1 MWRCPAVAALCA
13 LAMSTASAQRGP
25 AVDPVVREGVTVKLG
40 DHTYAIPDGNVGG
53 VPNVGIVVGSRAT
66 LVIDPGM
73 GRRSGEAVLREM
85 SKVSR
90 NSEIYIASTHFHPEH
105 TTGYVAFPASAKYIN
120 SRVQEAEF
128 AESGPALIQAF
139 ASRTPSQGELLKDA
153 VQRKAD
159 IPFDREYTL
168 DLGGVQVRFLAVGP
182 THTKGDTGLFV
193 EGDNVLFAGDVVMNT
208 SFVAANAT
216 TSSMNAWL
224 AACDAFDA
232 MHPRTLV
239 PSHGPI
245 GDGSLVPT
253 LRTVLQAIQAR
264 TRELKSQGRPVD
276 EIATTVQ
283 MEFQS
288 RYPTWARA
296 NGVNALARAAFR
308 EAP

>member
-1 MWRCPAVAALCA
+1 MCVLAA
-13 LAMSTASAQRGP
+13 SIASAQRGP
-25 AVDPVVREGVTVKLG
+25 ATDPVVREGVTVKLG

-120 SRVQEAEF
+120 SRTQEAEF
-128 AESGPALIQAF
+128 SESGAALIQAF
-139 ASRTPSQGELLKDA
+139 AGRNPAQGELLKDA

-159 IPFDREYTL
+159 ILFDREYTL

-216 TSSMNAWL
+216 TSSMNAWR

-232 MHPRTLV
+232 MHPKTLV

-264 TRELKSQGRPVD
+264 TRELKAQGRPVD
-276 EIATTVQ
+276 EIASTVQ
-283 MEFQS
+283 MEFQA
-288 RYPTWARA
+288 RNPTWARA

>member
-1 MWRCPAVAALCA
+1 MRPYPAIVAVCVLGA
-13 LAMSTASAQRGP
+13 SSASAQRGAAP
-25 AVDPVVREGVTVKLG
+25 DPIVREGVTVKLG

-53 VPNVGIVVGSRAT
+53 VPNVGIVVGTRAT
-66 LVIDPGM
+66 LVIDPGL

-120 SRVQEAEF
+120 SRVQEEEF
-128 AESGPALIQAF
+128 AESGPALIQVF
-139 ASRTPSQGELLKDA
+139 ASRTPAQGELLKDA

-159 IPFDREYTL
+159 ILFDREYTL
-168 DLGGVQVRFLAVGP
+168 DLGGVQVRFLGVGP

-193 EGDNVLFAGDVVMNT
+193 EGDNALFAGDVVMNT
-208 SFVAANAT
+208 SFVAANAM
-216 TSSMNAWL
+216 TSSMKAWL

-232 MHPRTLV
+232 MHPRVLV

-245 GDGSLVPT
+245 GDGSLIPT
-253 LRTVLQAIQAR
+253 LRTVLQAIQVR
-264 TRELKSQGRPVD
+264 TRELKAQGRPVD
-276 EIATTVQ
+276 EIASTVQ
-283 MEFQS
+283 MEFQA

-296 NGVNALARAAFR
+296 NGVSALARAAFR
-308 EAP
+308 ETP

>member
-1 MWRCPAVAALCA
+1 MWKRPALVVVCVLAA
-13 LAMSTASAQRGP
+13 SIASAQRGP
-25 AVDPVVREGVTVKLG
+25 APDPVVREGVTVKLG

-53 VPNVGIVVGSRAT
+53 VPNVGIVVGTRAT

-85 SKVSR
+85 AKVSR
-90 NSEIYIASTHFHPEH
+90 NTEVYIASTHFHPEH

-120 SRVQEAEF
+120 SRTQEAEF
-128 AESGPALIQAF
+128 SESGAATIQAF
-139 ASRTPSQGELLKDA
+139 AGRNPVQGELLKDA

-159 IPFDREYTL
+159 ILFDREYTL

-208 SFVAANAT
+208 SFVAANAA

-232 MHPRTLV
+232 MHPKTLV

-264 TRELKSQGRPVD
+264 TRELKAQGRPVD

-283 MEFQS
+283 MEFQA
-288 RYPTWARA
+288 RYPTWARV
-296 NGVNALARAAFR
+296 NGVGALARASFR
-308 EAP
+308 EAL

>member
-1 MWRCPAVAALCA
+1 MWKRPALVAVCV
-13 LAMSTASAQRGP
+13 LAASIASAQRGP
-25 AVDPVVREGVTVKLG
+25 AADPVVREGVTVKLG

-53 VPNVGIVVGSRAT
+53 VPNVGIIVGTRAT
-66 LVIDPGM
+66 LVIDPGL

-85 SKVSR
+85 SKVSK

-105 TTGYVAFPASAKYIN
+105 TTGYVAFPANAKYIN

-128 AESGPALIQAF
+128 VESGPALIQSF
-139 ASRTPSQGELLKDA
+139 ASRTPAQGELLKDA

-159 IPFDREYTL
+159 ILFDREYIL
-168 DLGGVQVRFLAVGP
+168 DLGGVRVRFLAVGP

-193 EGDNVLFAGDVVMNT
+193 EGDNVLFSGDVVMNT
-208 SFVAANAT
+208 SFVAANAS

-232 MHPRTLV
+232 MHPRTVV

-253 LRTVLQAIQAR
+253 IRTVLQAIQAR
-264 TRELKSQGRPVD
+264 TRALKAQGRPVD
-276 EIATTVQ
+276 EIATMVQ
-283 MEFQS
+283 LEFQA
-288 RYPTWARA
+288 RYPSWSRA
-296 NGVNALARAAFR
+296 NSVNALARAAFR